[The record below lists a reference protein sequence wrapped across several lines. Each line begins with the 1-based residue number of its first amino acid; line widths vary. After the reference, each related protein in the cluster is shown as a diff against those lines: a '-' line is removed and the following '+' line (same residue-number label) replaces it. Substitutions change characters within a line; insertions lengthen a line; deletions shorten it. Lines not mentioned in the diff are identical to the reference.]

1 MTDIKGDTSPQEK
14 NTVGSS
20 WKYALAFTVAVLAG
34 VLNGWISTRP
44 GLEAAR
50 FLSEVFIRLFKFVS
64 VPVIGVTIC
73 LTIAELGSS
82 KSGKSLWQR
91 TLFYTLTT
99 TLAAA
104 TVAAVL
110 YHILSSENI
119 SLAAGT
125 ADPGIADKKSYL
137 EYFTAVVPDNPLAPL
152 VDGKVLSILLIA
164 IAVGIA
170 IRCVPSPAQK
180 ETLKNF
186 LGGVQSV
193 IFTIIKW
200 IIAVLPL
207 GIFGFV
213 SLCVYEF
220 SKGISTEGIGTYFS
234 VVIGSNLIQ
243 GLVILPLFLLAH
255 RINPV
260 RHFAGMFQALVVAFF
275 SKSSAGTLP
284 VTISCAENKLHL
296 NPRVTRFTLPIC
308 TTINMNGCAAFI
320 LTTEVYLMQNNGT
333 VITPGILA
341 VWVVI
346 ATVAAIGNAGVPMGC
361 YLLSASLLASMD
373 VPIVILGIILPV
385 YAVLDMLETALNV
398 FSDSCVA
405 AMVDR
410 TSGKDAGAA
419 GTPIPEKAA

>member
-1 MTDIKGDTSPQEK
+1 MTDK
-14 NTVGSS
+14 NAAGPAKSSNTAANS
-20 WKYALAFTVAVLAG
+20 WKYALAFTIAVLAG
-34 VLNGWISTRP
+34 ILNGWMSTRP
-44 GLEAAR
+44 GLESAR

-64 VPVIGVTIC
+64 VPLIGVTIC
-73 LTIAELGSS
+73 LTIADLGTSQ
-82 KSGKSLWQR
+82 SGKILWQR

-104 TVAAVL
+104 SVAAVL
-110 YHILSSENI
+110 YYVIAPENI
-119 SLAAGT
+119 SLASGI
-125 ADPGIADKKSYL
+125 ADPGVADKKSYL
-137 EYFTAVVPDNPLAPL
+137 EYFVSVVPDNPLTPL
-152 VDGKVLSILLIA
+152 TDGRVLSILIIA
-164 IAVGIA
+164 IAVGMA
-170 IRCVPSPAQK
+170 IRRISDPAQK
-180 ETLKNF
+180 DILKRF
-186 LGGVQSV
+186 LGGAQSV
-193 IFTIIKW
+193 IFTIVRW

-220 SKGISTEGIGTYFS
+220 CKGVSTEGIGTYFS
-234 VVIGSNLIQ
+234 VVVGSNLIQ
-243 GLVILPLFLLAH
+243 GLVILPLFLLLH
-255 RINPV
+255 RINPL
-260 RHFAGMFQALVVAFF
+260 RHFVGMFQALAVAFF

-296 NPRVTRFTLPIC
+296 NPRVTRFALPIC

-320 LTTEVYLMQNNGT
+320 LTTVVYLMQNNGT
-333 VITPGILA
+333 VITPGVLV
-341 VWVVI
+341 VWVLI

-385 YAVLDMLETALNV
+385 YAVLDMLETSLNV

-410 TSGKDAGAA
+410 TAGKELAEDGEQ
-419 GTPIPEKAA
+419 IPENL